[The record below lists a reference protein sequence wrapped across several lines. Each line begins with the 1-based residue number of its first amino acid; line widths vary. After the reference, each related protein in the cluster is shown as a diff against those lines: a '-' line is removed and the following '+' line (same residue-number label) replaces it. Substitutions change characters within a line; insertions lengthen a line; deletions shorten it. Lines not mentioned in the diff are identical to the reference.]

1 VITLEKETLDDATVV
16 RCGGRLV
23 AGTTEVLHAEVKRL
37 IVPGCRVVLDFSG
50 LTQMDSMGLG
60 SVAALY
66 VSAKSAGAQLELMNL
81 APKIRLLFSMTN
93 LLSLFEP
100 AGDGTIRLP

>member
-23 AGTTEVLHAEVKRL
+23 AGTTEILRAEVKRL
-37 IVPGCRVVLDFSG
+37 IVPGSRVILDFSG
-50 LTQMDSMGLG
+50 THANGQHGAGQRGRAVCFGQKCGRSTGLT
-60 SVAALY
+60 
-66 VSAKSAGAQLELMNL
+66 NL

-93 LLSLFEP
+93 LLSLFES
-100 AGDGTIRLP
+100 AGDGTVRLP

>member
-1 VITLEKETLDDATVV
+1 MITLAKETLDDATVV

-23 AGTTEVLHAEVKRL
+23 AGTTDVLHAEIKSL
-37 IVPGCRVVLDFSG
+37 LVPGSRVVLDFSG

-60 SVAALY
+60 SVVALY
-66 VSAKSAGAQLELMNL
+66 VSAKSAGARLELTNL

-93 LLSLFEP
+93 LLTLFQSV
-100 AGDGTIRLP
+100 GDGTIRIP